1 MAGDDEDSY
10 DGEEPSVKLEQKEN
24 CEEVNGSSDTSE
36 VGGRLASKSAEVKT
50 TTWYSLLALFSP
62 GRHSV
67 HRLWHRVMQGVLCMF
82 DVITVT
88 WIL

>member
-36 VGGRLASKSAEVKT
+36 VSARLASKSAEVKT
-50 TTWYSLLALFSP
+50 TTWYSLVFTSCTVFSRTTLSSPALAP
-62 GRHSV
+62 GDARSLMYV
-67 HRLWHRVMQGVLCMF
+67 
-82 DVITVT
+82 
-88 WIL
+88 

>member
-36 VGGRLASKSAEVKT
+36 VSARLASKSAEVKT
-50 TTWYSLLALFSP
+50 TTWY
-62 GRHSV
+62 
-67 HRLWHRVMQGVLCMF
+67 
-82 DVITVT
+82 
-88 WIL
+88 